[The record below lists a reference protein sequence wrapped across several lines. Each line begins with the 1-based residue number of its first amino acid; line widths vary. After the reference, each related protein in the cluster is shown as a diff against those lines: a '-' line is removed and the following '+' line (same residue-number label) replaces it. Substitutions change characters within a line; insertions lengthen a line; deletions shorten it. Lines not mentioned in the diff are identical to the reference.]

1 MRRSPRP
8 SKPKGPL
15 TEAEREYVR
24 SHFPQLGVTAI
35 ARNLGRGRSAINKVV
50 KDEGLRERD
59 VREPSSPEAGGVRD
73 DAPED
78 ALGRLKELRD
88 MLRKQLEVAGPKETA
103 ALAREY
109 RATVESIE
117 RMEGDP
123 TDDAAIALD
132 AVASSI
138 ARRMPS

>member
-59 VREPSSPEAGGVRD
+59 VREPSSPKVGGVRD
-73 DAPED
+73 D

-88 MLRKQLEVAGPKETA
+88 ILRRQLEVAGPKETA